1 MAKWDRD
8 DTIIALEAYRNN
20 ATSAQIEKIRR
31 LYIKPVEFSR
41 LNNNCV

>member
-20 ATSAQIEKIRR
+20 ATSAQIEKVAKI
-31 LYIKPVEFSR
+31 IGKTP
-41 LNNNCV
+41 